1 MYRYPPPFY
10 KQLRLLETEKNIL
23 KVIAYFDMFHYP
35 VSVMEIYRFSNMPT
49 SIEET
54 GSVLLSLVERKKVF
68 RLDEFYS
75 LQNDYSLVARRRKG
89 NEKANKL
96 LHVASRIGKIL
107 CRFPFVRGIGISGSL
122 SKNYADEEADIDFFI
137 ITQANRLWIARS
149 LLHCLKKLSFLFG
162 KQHWYC
168 MNYFID
174 EEALQVVEKNIF
186 IATEVVTLK
195 PIFGNVTMNEFFAA
209 NDWAFEY
216 FPNYQQD
223 LLPVDPAGKSWIKKL
238 LESLFNNPAGVWLDN
253 YLMQVTEKRWLQKER
268 KHKLNMKGELLSL
281 RISKHFARP
290 NPEHFQKKI
299 LMIYD
304 DKLKEM
310 GNLIFCAKK

>member
-1 MYRYPPPFY
+1 M
-10 KQLRLLETEKNIL
+10 ETEKNIL
-23 KVIAYFDMFHYP
+23 RVIAYFDMFHYP
-35 VSVMEIYRFSNMPT
+35 VSAVEIHRFSNMPAA
-49 SIEET
+49 IEEIE
-54 GSVLLSLVERKKVF
+54 SVLLSLVERKKVF
-68 RLDEFYS
+68 GLDEFYS
-75 LQNDYSLVARRRKG
+75 LQNDHSLVDRRREG
-89 NEKANKL
+89 NEKANRL

-107 CRFPFVRGIGISGSL
+107 SRFPFVRGIGISGSL
-122 SKNYADEEADIDFFI
+122 SKNYADEQADIDFFI

-174 EEALQVVEKNIF
+174 EEALLVAEKNIF

-195 PIFGNVTMNEFFAA
+195 PIFGNMTMNCFFAA
-209 NDWAFEY
+209 NDWAFAY

-223 LLPVDPAGKSWIKKL
+223 LLPIDPAGKSWIKKMM
-238 LESLFNNPAGVWLDN
+238 ESLFDNAVGVWLDN

-268 KHKLNMKGELLSL
+268 KHKLNIKGELLSL

-299 LMIYD
+299 LMLYD
-304 DKLKEM
+304 EKLKKIEAEWGIDLTGQPYFLHKEM
-310 GNLIFCAKK
+310 I